1 MSSDPGDSQ
10 LSQEGVPTLPG
21 TRQPGTLQPSSID
34 AIAPG
39 PSVEAGFDPPTA
51 VVWFG
56 VIGGGLAWALAF
68 VAGYGFG
75 LAHCF
80 PTGTSLALP
89 LSGWQIAA
97 AVAGLVVAL
106 ASMATSVWIFL
117 RTFRIGDVAGM
128 ERRGDGAPPPAGR
141 LQFLAMVG
149 LTVNLLAIVIIVLDG
164 VGAPILHACQQ
175 S

>member
-1 MSSDPGDSQ
+1 MRPDSHE
-10 LSQEGVPTLPG
+10 SQPSEEGIPTLPG
-21 TRQPGTLQPSSID
+21 AGEPESLQPSSID

-39 PSVEAGFDPPTA
+39 PTDEAGFDPPTA
-51 VVWFG
+51 LVWFG
-56 VIGGGLAWALAF
+56 VVGGALAWALQF

-80 PTGTSLALP
+80 PTGTSFALP
-89 LSGWQIAA
+89 TSGWQIAA
-97 AVAGLVVAL
+97 AACGVVVAL
-106 ASMATSVWIFL
+106 ASMAVSMWLFL

-141 LQFLAMVG
+141 LQFLAMTG
-149 LTVNLLAIVIIVLDG
+149 ITVNLLALAIIVMVG

>member
-1 MSSDPGDSQ
+1 MTPDSHSEPAQGDVLDP
-10 LSQEGVPTLPG
+10 EGA
-21 TRQPGTLQPSSID
+21 RQPGTLEPSSID
-34 AIAPG
+34 AMSPG
-39 PSVEAGFDPPTA
+39 PAKPAGFDPPT
-51 VVWFG
+51 VVTWFG
-56 VIGGGLAWALAF
+56 VMGGGVAWVLAF

-80 PTGTSLALP
+80 PTGNSFSLP

-97 AVAGLVVAL
+97 AACGVAVSL
-106 ASMATSVWIFL
+106 ASIAVSLWLFL
-117 RTFRIGDVAGM
+117 RTFRVGDVAGM

-141 LQFLAMVG
+141 IQFLAMVG
-149 LTVNLLAIVIIVLDG
+149 LTVNLLALAIIVMDG

>member
-1 MSSDPGDSQ
+1 VTSDPHSEPAQGDV
-10 LSQEGVPTLPG
+10 LDPEGA
-21 TRQPGTLQPSSID
+21 RQPGTLEPSSID
-34 AIAPG
+34 AVSPG
-39 PSVEAGFDPPTA
+39 PAEPAGWDPPTL
-51 VVWFG
+51 VTWFG
-56 VIGGGLAWALAF
+56 VIGGAVAWALAF

-80 PTGTSLALP
+80 PTGTSYSFP
-89 LSGWQIAA
+89 LSGWQIGA
-97 AVAGLVVAL
+97 AVAGLVIAL
-106 ASMATSVWIFL
+106 ASIGVCVWIFL

-141 LQFLAMVG
+141 LQFLAMTG
-149 LTVNLLAIVIIVLDG
+149 LTVNLLAIAIIVMDG

>member
-1 MSSDPGDSQ
+1 MSPDPPQSQ
-10 LSQEGVPTLPG
+10 PSEEGIPTLPG
-21 TRQPGTLQPSSID
+21 AGQPGTLQPSSID

-39 PSVEAGFDPPTA
+39 PREEAGFDPPTA
-51 VVWFG
+51 LVWFG
-56 VIGGGLAWALAF
+56 VVGGALAWALEF

-80 PTGTSLALP
+80 PTGTGFSLPA
-89 LSGWQIAA
+89 GAWQIAA
-97 AVAGLVVAL
+97 AACGAAVSL
-106 ASMATSVWIFL
+106 ASIAVSMWVFL

-141 LQFLAMVG
+141 LQFLAMTG
-149 LTVNLLAIVIIVLDG
+149 LTVNVLALAIIVMDG
-164 VGAPILHACQQ
+164 IGAPILHACQQ